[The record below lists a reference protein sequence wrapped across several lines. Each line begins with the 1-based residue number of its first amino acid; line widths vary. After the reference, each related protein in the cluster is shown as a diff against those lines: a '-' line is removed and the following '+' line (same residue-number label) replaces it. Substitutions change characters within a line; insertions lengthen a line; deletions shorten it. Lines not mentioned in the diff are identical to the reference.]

1 MRTRSVLATL
11 TLLCALVPPVAGQEV
26 SGRGGRDLS
35 GVWMARDPGPT
46 FSAAEPR
53 MTPWAAERFDRTRP
67 TLGPRVSLD
76 SNDPT
81 VTCFPP
87 GVPYV
92 LTVPV
97 PFEFVESGNRLT
109 QLFEYNHTVRR
120 IYMDGRPHPADLAD
134 TESAQWMGHSIGR
147 WEDETLVI
155 DTVGFNDRTWL
166 DRLGHPHSTALHVVE
181 RIRRLDT
188 STLQYEVAI
197 DDPVAYETVWGGRL
211 IFVRRP
217 GWEIL
222 EHHCMPEDGEY
233 ARYRE
238 RAWAQRP

>member
-1 MRTRSVLATL
+1 MVSLLLAIALLSLHPTLAT
-11 TLLCALVPPVAGQEV
+11 AEQAPSVMHE
-26 SGRGGRDLS
+26 RDLA
-35 GVWMARDPGPT
+35 GVWVIQDARPG
-46 FSAAEPR
+46 FAAEPAP
-53 MTPWAAERFDRTRP
+53 MTPWAAERFRRTHP
-67 TLGPRVSLD
+67 TLGPRSGGA

-81 VTCFPP
+81 VVCFPP

-97 PFEFVESGNRLT
+97 PFEFVESAGRIT

-120 IYMDGRPHPADLAD
+120 IYMDGRPHPSDLGD
-134 TESAQWMGHSIGR
+134 TESAQWMGHSTGH
-147 WEDETLVI
+147 WEAETLVV

-166 DRLGHPHSTALHVVE
+166 DRLGHPHSTSLHVIE
-181 RIRRLDT
+181 RIRRVDT
-188 STLQYEVAI
+188 STLQYEVVV
-197 DDPVAYETVWGGRL
+197 DDPVAYSAVWGGRL
-211 IFVRRP
+211 TFVRRP

-238 RAWAQRP
+238 RAWAPRP